1 MGLKSFKV
9 ECDALKKRLHEV
21 EMENRKLAHDREEL
35 ARAYKDTDAIKVK
48 LEQRVQELEL
58 ELKKLS
64 KSAEVNMRN
73 KEDEFAAIRKKMIV
87 EIEHL
92 TVRLHETEAKL
103 KNEVEKIK
111 KKMAVTIT
119 ELEMSLDAS
128 NKSNVQLT
136 NASKA
141 QGQKIMELTEAYNN
155 ANKGLHAASE
165 QNQAFV
171 QKIHILETEMTKIR
185 TVLEQTVGAKKM
197 ADAKL
202 AELTPKLNEMTGLT
216 TNLTAVKTKLEKDL
230 VAVRAEYTDIA
241 RELKLADER
250 ANKASHDA
258 QHFEGLL
265 REEQA
270 KLVKSENTKKA
281 LETEMR
287 SLTVRMEEIET
298 NTVASSRRTIQ
309 KMEVRIEELEV
320 LLVNEKKLHVET
332 TTALHKKETSVKAL
346 LLQSEE
352 DRKNILILQE
362 SLDKLNEKIKM
373 YKRQLEEQ
381 EQISNSNIMRV
392 KKFQREL
399 EAAETRAEE
408 AESNLNVF
416 RSRARVYASAESKRE
431 NVVEEVERTTVI
443 NKTSSAS
450 EASSSN
456 TTDIRISGGTRD
468 YRAGSTFSRAG
479 QWQGQDLP

>member
-1 MGLKSFKV
+1 MFEKSDRDAKLRGQECVKMANELDRAHMESDGLKRDKGKLEDELKGLRV
-9 ECDALKKRLHEV
+9 DVDAFKKRMHEL
-21 EMENRKLAHDREEL
+21 EQENRKLAHDREEL
-35 ARAYKDTDAIKVK
+35 ARAYKDTDAIKLK

-58 ELKKLS
+58 ELKKLA
-64 KSAEVNMRN
+64 KSADLGMKS
-73 KEDEFAAIRKKMIV
+73 KEDEFAAIRKKMMM

-241 RELKLADER
+241 RYVR
-250 ANKASHDA
+250 S
-258 QHFEGLL
+258 
-265 REEQA
+265 
-270 KLVKSENTKKA
+270 TKYV
-281 LETEMR
+281 M
-287 SLTVRMEEIET
+287 
-298 NTVASSRRTIQ
+298 
-309 KMEVRIEELEV
+309 
-320 LLVNEKKLHVET
+320 
-332 TTALHKKETSVKAL
+332 
-346 LLQSEE
+346 
-352 DRKNILILQE
+352 
-362 SLDKLNEKIKM
+362 
-373 YKRQLEEQ
+373 
-381 EQISNSNIMRV
+381 
-392 KKFQREL
+392 
-399 EAAETRAEE
+399 
-408 AESNLNVF
+408 
-416 RSRARVYASAESKRE
+416 
-431 NVVEEVERTTVI
+431 
-443 NKTSSAS
+443 
-450 EASSSN
+450 
-456 TTDIRISGGTRD
+456 
-468 YRAGSTFSRAG
+468 
-479 QWQGQDLP
+479 